1 MSALS
6 VSESNS
12 PRDRAKQPGIEKS
25 ISGLAQTG
33 RKEEPVFNSDFP
45 SPADDSGNRK
55 ELRTEAGKSV
65 GKGKPFSYTSEN
77 WLG

>member
-12 PRDRAKQPGIEKS
+12 LRDWAKQPGIEKS
-25 ISGLAQTG
+25 INGLAQPG
-33 RKEEPVFNSDFP
+33 SKKEAVFNSDFP

-55 ELRTEAGKSV
+55 ELKTEAGKSV